1 VGAGHWDQ
9 QALITQY
16 FNWVGRFFKSR
27 VVLAHPDAPEDT
39 RVVNLFK
46 NRAGLKKELGDA
58 QDEIHRLRDR
68 VKLQEAATARVREQ
82 FEALEGRLAAPLS
95 GLNALLHYQ
104 LRDLWATAHSQIASL
119 VREVAQMREDRE
131 RRQFLAD
138 INRQTFERQQAA
150 RAQLADA
157 ERMHADVRGK
167 LAGINRALD
176 AARSWWKYFSR
187 RDLLRRRL
195 AMQAELSTADE
206 LLQNA
211 RLELQQVEE
220 QGGAKFPGLS
230 LESRRLL
237 NLTSVACACTLAV
250 RLSPPTLLARVQEA
264 MSRSDPKSEQRT
276 DAANYMTTMQEI
288 ARARAAMLQ
297 GQPALQADVRK
308 LVDRLAAAASFRST
322 AETVP
327 VDSSVNAVLQAEKR
341 PGGADF
347 DVLSQDLWSVSD
359 LFYE

>member
-1 VGAGHWDQ
+1 M
-9 QALITQY
+9 TQY
-16 FNWVGRFFKSR
+16 FNWIGRFFRSR
-27 VVLAHPDAPEDT
+27 VVLTHPDAPEDT
-39 RVVNLFK
+39 RVVNLFR

-82 FEALEGRLAAPLS
+82 LEALEGRLAAPLS

-104 LRDLWATAHSQIASL
+104 LRDLWSTAHSQIASL

-167 LAGINRALD
+167 LASINRALD

-187 RDLLRRRL
+187 RELLHRRL
-195 AMQAELSTADE
+195 VMQAELSTADD

-237 NLTSVACACTLAV
+237 NLTALACACTLAV
-250 RLSPPTLLARVQEA
+250 RLAPPTLLARVQEA

-276 DAANYMTTMQEI
+276 DAATYMTAMQEI

-308 LVDRLAAAASFRST
+308 LVDRLAAAANFRS
-322 AETVP
+322 ASETVP
-327 VDSSVNAVLQAEKR
+327 VDSSVNAVLHAEKR

-347 DVLSQDLWSVSD
+347 DVLGQDLWSVSD

>member
-1 VGAGHWDQ
+1 M
-9 QALITQY
+9 ITQY
-16 FNWVGRFFKSR
+16 FNWIGRLFKSR
-27 VVLAHPDAPEDT
+27 VVLTHPDAPDDT
-39 RVVNLFK
+39 RVVNLFR

-82 FEALEGRLAAPLS
+82 LEALEGRLAAPHA

-119 VREVAQMREDRE
+119 VREVAQLREDRE

-138 INRQTFERQQAA
+138 VNRQTFERQQAA

-167 LAGINRALD
+167 LASINRALD
-176 AARSWWKYFSR
+176 AARSWWKYFTR
-187 RDLLRRRL
+187 RELLRRRL
-195 AMQAELSTADE
+195 VMQAELATADE
-206 LLQNA
+206 LLHNA
-211 RLELQQVEE
+211 RAELQQVEE

-230 LESRRLL
+230 LEARRLL
-237 NLTSVACACTLAV
+237 NLTSLACACTLAV
-250 RLSPPTLLARVQEA
+250 RLTPATLLERVQDA
-264 MSRSDPKSEQRT
+264 MSRGEPKSEQRT
-276 DAANYMTTMQEI
+276 EASAYLGAMQEI

-308 LVDRLAAAASFRST
+308 LVDRLAAAASYRT
-322 AETVP
+322 PAETVP
-327 VDSSVNAVLQAEKR
+327 VEASVVGVLRAEAR
-341 PGGADF
+341 PEGAQF
-347 DVLSQDLWSVSD
+347 DVLGQDLWSVSD

>member
-1 VGAGHWDQ
+1 
-9 QALITQY
+9 LITQY
-16 FNWVGRFFKSR
+16 FNWVGKLFRSR
-27 VVLAHPDAPEDT
+27 VVLTHPDAPEDT
-39 RVVNLFK
+39 RVVNLFR

-82 FEALEGRLAAPLS
+82 FEALEGRLSAPVS
-95 GLNALLHYQ
+95 GLNAILHYQ
-104 LRDLWATAHSQIASL
+104 LRDLWATAHSQISSL

-138 INRQTFERQQAA
+138 VNRQTFERQQAA

-176 AARSWWKYFSR
+176 AARSWWKYFAR
-187 RDLLRRRL
+187 RELLRRRQV
-195 AMQAELSTADE
+195 MQAELATADE
-206 LLQNA
+206 LLHNA
-211 RLELQQVEE
+211 RADLQQVEE

-237 NLTSVACACTLAV
+237 NITSLACACTLAV
-250 RLSPPTLLARVQEA
+250 RLAPATLLGRVQEA
-264 MSRSDPKSEQRT
+264 MSRSEPKSEQRT
-276 DAANYMTTMQEI
+276 DAAAYLTAMQEI
-288 ARARAAMLQ
+288 ARARATMLQ

-308 LVDRLAAAASFRST
+308 LVDRLAAAASYRT
-322 AETVP
+322 PAETVP
-327 VDSSVNAVLQAEKR
+327 TDSSVKAVLRGEARPEGAE
-341 PGGADF
+341 F
-347 DVLSQDLWSVSD
+347 DVLGQDLWSVSD

>member
-1 VGAGHWDQ
+1 MTH
-9 QALITQY
+9 Y
-16 FNWVGRFFKSR
+16 FNWFGRLFRSR
-27 VVLAHPDAPEDT
+27 VVLARRDAPEDT
-39 RVVNLFK
+39 RVVNLFR

-82 FEALEGRLAAPLS
+82 FEALEGRLAAPVS

-119 VREVAQMREDRE
+119 VREVAQLREDRE

-138 INRQTFERQQAA
+138 VNRQTFERQQAA

-176 AARSWWKYFSR
+176 AAQSWWKYFTR
-187 RDLLRRRL
+187 RELLRRRL
-195 AMQAELSTADE
+195 AMQAELATADE

-220 QGGAKFPGLS
+220 QGGARFPGLS
-230 LESRRLL
+230 LEARRLL
-237 NLTSVACACTLAV
+237 NLTSLATA
-250 RLSPPTLLARVQEA
+250 SLLAARMTAPGLLMRVQEA
-264 MSRSDPKSEQRT
+264 MNRSEPKSEQHNE
-276 DAANYMTTMQEI
+276 AAAYLASMQQI
-288 ARARAAMLQ
+288 ARARAAMVQ
-297 GQPALQADVRK
+297 GQPALQADIRK
-308 LVDRLAAAASFRST
+308 LVDGLAAAASYRT
-322 AETVP
+322 PAETVP
-327 VDSSVNAVLQAEKR
+327 VESSVSAVLRGEAR
-341 PGGADF
+341 PEGAQF
-347 DVLSQDLWSVSD
+347 DVLGQDLWSVSD

>member
-1 VGAGHWDQ
+1 MDQ
-9 QALITQY
+9 QTLLTQY
-16 FNWVGRFFKSR
+16 FSWIGRFFQSR

-82 FEALEGRLAAPLS
+82 FEALEGRLAAPLP
-95 GLNALLHYQ
+95 GLSAILHYQ
-104 LRDLWATAHSQIASL
+104 LRDLWATAHAQIAAL

-138 INRQTFERQQAA
+138 VNRQTFERQQAA
-150 RAQLADA
+150 RASLADA

-176 AARSWWKYFSR
+176 AAQSWWKYFTR
-187 RDLLRRRL
+187 RELLRRRL
-195 AMQAELSTADE
+195 VMQAELATADE

-211 RLELQQVEE
+211 RAELQQVEE
-220 QGGAKFPGLS
+220 QGGARFPGLS

-237 NLTSVACACTLAV
+237 NLTSMACAHTLAA
-250 RLSPPTLLARVQEA
+250 RLSPPSLTTRVYEA
-264 MSRSDPKSEQRT
+264 MSRSEPKVEQRT
-276 DAANYMTTMQEI
+276 DAAAYLGAMQEV

-308 LVDRLAAAASFRST
+308 LVDRLAASANFRT
-322 AETVP
+322 PLETVP
-327 VDSSVNAVLQAEKR
+327 AESSVNAVLRAEPR
-341 PGGADF
+341 PEGADF
-347 DVLSQDLWSVSD
+347 DVLGQDLWSVSD
-359 LFYE
+359 LYYE

>member
-1 VGAGHWDQ
+1 
-9 QALITQY
+9 LISHY

-27 VVLAHPDAPEDT
+27 VVLTHPDAPEDT
-39 RVVNLFK
+39 RVVNLFR

-58 QDEIHRLRDR
+58 QDEIHRMRDR

-82 FEALEGRLAAPLS
+82 LEALEGRLAAPVS
-95 GLNALLHYQ
+95 GLNAILHYQ
-104 LRDLWATAHSQIASL
+104 LRDLWATAHSQIGSL

-138 INRQTFERQQAA
+138 VNRQTFERQQAA

-176 AARSWWKYFSR
+176 AARSWWKYFTR
-187 RDLLRRRL
+187 RELLRRRL
-195 AMQAELSTADE
+195 VMQAELATADD
-206 LLQNA
+206 LLHNA

-250 RLSPPTLLARVQEA
+250 RMTPPTLLARVQEA
-264 MSRSDPKSEQRT
+264 MSRSEPKSDQRT
-276 DAANYMTTMQEI
+276 EAAPYLASMQEI

-308 LVDRLAAAASFRST
+308 LVDRLAAAASYRNPS
-322 AETVP
+322 ETVP
-327 VDSSVNAVLQAEKR
+327 VESSVSAVLRAESR
-341 PGGADF
+341 PEGADC
-347 DVLSQDLWSVSD
+347 DVLGHDLWSVSD

>member
-1 VGAGHWDQ
+1 MN
-9 QALITQY
+9 TQY
-16 FNWVGRFFKSR
+16 INWIGRLFKSR
-27 VVLAHPDAPEDT
+27 VVLTHPDAPEDT

-46 NRAGLKKELGDA
+46 NRAELKKELGDA
-58 QDEIHRLRDR
+58 QDEVHRLRDR

-82 FEALEGRLAAPLS
+82 FEALEGRLASPVS
-95 GLNALLHYQ
+95 GLNAILHYQ

-119 VREVAQMREDRE
+119 VREAAQMREDRE

-176 AARSWWKYFSR
+176 AARSWWKYFAR
-187 RDLLRRRL
+187 RELLRRRL
-195 AMQAELSTADE
+195 MMQAELTTADE
-206 LLQNA
+206 LLHNA
-211 RLELQQVEE
+211 REELQQVEE

-237 NLTSVACACTLAV
+237 NLTSLACACTLAS
-250 RLSPPTLLARVQEA
+250 RLAPPTLLARVQDA
-264 MSRSDPKSEQRT
+264 MSRSEPKSEQRT
-276 DAANYMTTMQEI
+276 DAAAYLAAMQEI

-297 GQPALQADVRK
+297 AQPALQADVRK
-308 LVDRLAAAASFRST
+308 LVDHLAAAAIYRT
-322 AETVP
+322 PAETVP
-327 VDSSVNAVLQAEKR
+327 TDSSVASLLRGETR
-341 PGGADF
+341 PGEAGF
-347 DVLSQDLWSVSD
+347 DVLGQDLWSVSD

>member
-1 VGAGHWDQ
+1 M
-9 QALITQY
+9 ITQY
-16 FNWVGRFFKSR
+16 VNWIGKIFTSR
-27 VVLAHPDAPEDT
+27 VVLTHRDAPEDT

-82 FEALEGRLAAPLS
+82 FEALESRLSAPVS

-104 LRDLWATAHSQIASL
+104 LRDLWSTAHSQIAAL
-119 VREVAQMREDRE
+119 IREVAQLREDRE

-138 INRQTFERQQAA
+138 VNRQTFERQQAA

-176 AARSWWKYFSR
+176 AARSWWKYFTR
-187 RDLLRRRL
+187 RELLRRRL
-195 AMQAELSTADE
+195 AMQAELATADG
-206 LLQNA
+206 LLQTA
-211 RLELQQVEE
+211 RLELQEVEE

-237 NLTSVACACTLAV
+237 NLTALACASTLAT
-250 RLSPPTLLARVQEA
+250 RMSPPTLLARVQEA
-264 MSRSDPKSEQRT
+264 MSRSEPKSEQRI
-276 DAANYMTTMQEI
+276 DAAAYLASMQEI
-288 ARARAAMLQ
+288 VRARAAMLQ
-297 GQPALQADVRK
+297 GQPALQVDIRK
-308 LVDRLAAAASFRST
+308 LVDGLAAAASYRT
-322 AETVP
+322 PAETVP
-327 VDSSVNAVLQAEKR
+327 VGSSVGGVLRGETR
-341 PGGADF
+341 LEGAAF
-347 DVLSQDLWSVSD
+347 DLLGQDLWSVSD

>member
-1 VGAGHWDQ
+1 
-9 QALITQY
+9 LITQY
-16 FNWVGRFFKSR
+16 FNWVGRFFRSR

-39 RVVNLFK
+39 RVVNLFR

-68 VKLQEAATARVREQ
+68 VKLQEAATSRVREQ
-82 FEALEGRLAAPLS
+82 LEALEGRLTTPLS
-95 GLNALLHYQ
+95 GLNSILHYQ

-138 INRQTFERQQAA
+138 VNRQTFERQQAA

-167 LAGINRALD
+167 LASINRALEG
-176 AARSWWKYFSR
+176 ARSWWKYFSR
-187 RDLLRRRL
+187 RELLRRRQV
-195 AMQAELSTADE
+195 MQAELATADD
-206 LLQNA
+206 LLLNA
-211 RLELQQVEE
+211 RAELQQVEE

-237 NLTSVACACTLAV
+237 NLTSLACACTLAV

-264 MSRSDPKSEQRT
+264 MSRGEPKAENRG
-276 DAANYMTTMQEI
+276 DAAGYLAAMQEI
-288 ARARAAMLQ
+288 ARARAVMLQ

-308 LVDRLAAAASFRST
+308 LVDRLAAAANYRT
-322 AETVP
+322 PAETVP
-327 VDSSVNAVLQAEKR
+327 VDASVNAVLRAESR
-341 PGGADF
+341 PEGAEF
-347 DVLSQDLWSVSD
+347 DVLGQDLWSVSD